1 MQRKH
6 TWQHYTA
13 IISLNLWCQAGWI
26 HAFILFM
33 PNSDLLAD
41 RSENWCGLLLIQF
54 AVWSAMLFCTPW
66 CNLELFEL
74 LFTYQFKAITPF
86 FSDFKI
92 VFSPRKMPL
101 TGYFLSFRPFSL
113 EMVVW
118 ENDILNV
125 LATATP
131 HSRWLELTLFLWCSL
146 DLFSISPVFWI
157 PVYFMGFVFLGF
169 FLGLWLLTGWF
180 TKPNP
185 LCHIISHTL

>member
-6 TWQHYTA
+6 TWQHHTA
-13 IISLNLWCQAGWI
+13 IISLKLWCQAGWI

-41 RSENWCGLLLIQF
+41 RSGNWCGLLLIRF

-66 CNLELFEL
+66 CNLGLFEL
-74 LFTYQFKAITPF
+74 LFTYQFKAIRPF

-92 VFSPRKMPL
+92 AFSLRKMPIA
-101 TGYFLSFRPFSL
+101 GYFLSFRSFSL

-131 HSRWLELTLFLWCSL
+131 HSRWLELTMFFGFILYLTCVLNSCLLYGLW
-146 DLFSISPVFWI
+146 
-157 PVYFMGFVFLGF
+157 GFFFVF